1 MLNQKEKAQIRA
13 VLAEELRRLTKKA
26 ESALSY
32 SMNHE
37 RNIGRE

>member
-1 MLNQKEKAQIRA
+1 MLNQKEKNQIRA
-13 VLAEELRRLTKKA
+13 VLAEELRRLSKKG

-37 RNIGRE
+37 RNIG